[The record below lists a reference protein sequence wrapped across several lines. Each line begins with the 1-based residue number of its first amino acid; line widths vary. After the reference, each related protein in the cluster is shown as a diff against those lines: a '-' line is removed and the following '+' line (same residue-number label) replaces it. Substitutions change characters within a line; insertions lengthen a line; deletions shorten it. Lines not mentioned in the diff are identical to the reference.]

1 MPHVYP
7 EVKNLES
14 KEKLGDGNC
23 VALVQALT
31 KVGHTSAWRPG
42 ERVLD
47 AMAIAPGTVIATFE
61 NGRYPNRPTTGL
73 VPAGIP
79 LTGGGM
85 YTGPLAQRGELRGS
99 ERRITG
105 GFITHFGFDR
115 DQQPP
120 GKWFV
125 CYYGHVQLAR
135 RVADATTECELTH
148 KDRKFPDQPS
158 VQLSCRN

>member
-1 MPHVYP
+1 MKILLLAILPLCLP
-7 EVKNLES
+7 
-14 KEKLGDGNC
+14 
-23 VALVQALT
+23 ALAAEQRIECPA
-31 KVGHTSAWRPG
+31 
-42 ERVLD
+42 
-47 AMAIAPGTVIATFE
+47 
-61 NGRYPNRPTTGL
+61 RYPTEDITLPQSGQWDTGF

-99 ERRITG
+99 ERRIKG
-105 GFITHFGFDR
+105 GFIIHFGFDR